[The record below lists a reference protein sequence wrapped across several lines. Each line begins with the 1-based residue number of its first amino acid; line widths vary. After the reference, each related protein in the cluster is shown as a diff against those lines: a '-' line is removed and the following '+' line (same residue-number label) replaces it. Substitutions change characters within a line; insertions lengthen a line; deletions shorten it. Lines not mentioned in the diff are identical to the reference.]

1 MEEEIKDALSES
13 EKTEINEAT
22 DKTIDVLGA
31 ETGVLNNAL
40 KLMNGRDGGA
50 FYVRYICDT
59 GRGCGW
65 LQLIIEYP
73 TGMVQTQLLC
83 KNVCKVSNY
92 EEDGLGEVEG
102 ISYERY
108 SSGEKKVYKPYIIDS
123 LRSGSYDIVRAYER
137 PNMPI
142 PMPVLWK
149 RIVENYSKIP
159 VVELAVK
166 SSLQDVYNALIE
178 RGEELIQSD
187 ISRMGKGYILL
198 KKGEVEEVVSE
209 LGYSLQ
215 EIRTEFAI
223 RGLWVTDK
231 NSGGYQKTRKIDKK
245 NCRFYAL
252 KTELP
257 SDKASES
264 IEINNV
270 DYEETIPPTKESA
283 EIQKL
288 QIELADMKKQRD
300 DMAQIVCERVPDLTQ
315 KEMMEKLL

>member
-1 MEEEIKDALSES
+1 MEEVKNTLSE
-13 EKTEINEAT
+13 NEAT
-22 DKTIDVLGA
+22 GTINGTINVLRVQ
-31 ETGVLNNAL
+31 TGVLNNAL
-40 KLMNGRDGGA
+40 KLMDGKYGGA

-102 ISYERY
+102 TSYDRY
-108 SSGEKKVYKPYIIDS
+108 LSGEKTVYKPHITDS
-123 LRSGSYDIVRAYER
+123 LRSGFYDLMRVYER

-142 PMPVLWK
+142 PMRVLWQ
-149 RIVENYSKIP
+149 RIVENYAEIP
-159 VVELAVK
+159 VMELTVK
-166 SSLQDVYNALIE
+166 SSLQDVYEALIE
-178 RGEELIQSD
+178 YGEDIIQRD
-187 ISRMGKGYILL
+187 VTRMGNGYVLL
-198 KKGEVEEVVSE
+198 TKSEVEETVSK

-215 EIRTEFAI
+215 EVRTEFAL

-231 NSGGYQKTRKIDKK
+231 NTGGYQKTRKVDKK

-257 SDKASES
+257 SGKGAECKAVD
-264 IEINNV
+264 NV
-270 DYEETIPPTKESA
+270 AYEETAPHTQESA
-283 EIQKL
+283 EIEKL
-288 QIELADMKKQRD
+288 KSELAKMKKERD
-300 DMAQIVCERVPDLTQ
+300 DMTQIVCERVPDLTQ
-315 KEMMEKLL
+315 EEIMKNLL